1 MPDNRGMVLVVE
13 DDPAMAELMSSVVE
27 REGFEVLLGAN
38 GADALAAHAN
48 MRPVAIRLDWEL
60 PDRPGSDV
68 CREVRA
74 RDPEVIIIFITGRGD
89 ETTVARALDA
99 GADDFM
105 VKPVRGGELI
115 ARLDAS
121 LRRLAAFRSRLSA
134 AVALS
139 PAKATVTTFGKV
151 MLDLGARRLTL
162 DGKPVNLGRLEFA
175 LLEYLVKNVGIAL
188 SRDQI
193 MKELYGYEADIATD
207 RVDLLARRL
216 RSKLGPGPI
225 DGGWISSVSGYGYR
239 LERRT
244 SHAEA
249 VVGEKTLALEIAN
262 TDGEE
267 LPNMRSRPRHHRIRA
282 LGGGTSL

>member
-1 MPDNRGMVLVVE
+1 VE
-13 DDPAMAELMSSVVE
+13 DDPTMAELMSHFVE
-27 REGFEVLLGAN
+27 REGFGVLLAGN
-38 GADALAAHAN
+38 GADALAAYSIS
-48 MRPVAIRLDWEL
+48 RPVAVLLDWEL

-115 ARLDAS
+115 ARLEAS

-134 AVALS
+134 AVAHS
-139 PAKATVTTFGKV
+139 PTTDKAVTFGKI
-151 MLDLGARRLTL
+151 MFDLGARRLTL
-162 DGKPVNLGRLEFA
+162 DGKQVKLGRLEFA

-193 MKELYGYEADIATD
+193 LREVYGYEADIPTD

-225 DGGWISSVSGYGYR
+225 DAGWISSVSGYGYR
-239 LERRT
+239 LERRA

-249 VVGEKTLALEIAN
+249 VVGEKTPV
-262 TDGEE
+262 T
-267 LPNMRSRPRHHRIRA
+267 
-282 LGGGTSL
+282 